1 MARKRMFDN
10 EVINQDSFFDLP
22 KEAIALYFLL
32 GMNAD
37 DEGFVAPKRI
47 LRLYG
52 ISEDNLKVLVAKSYV
67 IKFETGVIV
76 ITDWKRNNYL
86 DKNKVVETIY
96 QKEKKLI
103 DYNEQTQKYQWLNQ
117 SLTEVKPEL
126 NESLR
131 SIEENSIEENSI
143 EENSID
149 NKSSIVVAEGEITD
163 KEIEP
168 DINNKKKI
176 PYDEIVKLYHQ
187 ICLSLPKVIKL
198 TESRKKTI
206 KARYEEYD
214 RDIGVFRKVFQYAED
229 NDFYKGNNNN
239 NWKADFDWLISPN
252 KMIKILEKANNVEMK
267 EEKTEEKANERKWQ

>member
-1 MARKRMFDN
+1 MRSIIIRY
-10 EVINQDSFFDLP
+10 I
-22 KEAIALYFLL
+22 
-32 GMNAD
+32 
-37 DEGFVAPKRI
+37 
-47 LRLYG
+47 
-52 ISEDNLKVLVAKSYV
+52 
-67 IKFETGVIV
+67 
-76 ITDWKRNNYL
+76 
-86 DKNKVVETIY
+86 
-96 QKEKKLI
+96 
-103 DYNEQTQKYQWLNQ
+103 QTPKYQWLNQ

-131 SIEENSIEENSI
+131 SIEENSI